1 MDRQA
6 PDSPPSPAEGDGLR
20 FLKISLAIL
29 SAGVSCYGILLFQ
42 VAPEQ
47 SYRALGPLLLLPV
60 ALAAFLL
67 LRGNRTAAAL
77 RVLVFGV
84 WAAVTIAAFFAGGVR
99 APSLAAYPLLIVMAG
114 WLLGL
119 RSGIVLAGLCLA
131 AGALFALAE
140 TAGFLPPTSPAPTLL
155 LWFVQGL
162 VYLTAA
168 VLIVFVLHRYQARF
182 GQVRQL
188 GEELAG
194 RVHALQEKES
204 ELRLLTENIPAF
216 IYHADRELRCR
227 FANRRYAEFFGFTP
241 QTIVGRHID
250 EILGAEG
257 TQSIRPK
264 LDAVLSGETVRYR
277 ATRRGA
283 ADGEEHTL
291 DISFVPEH
299 DNAGNVAGFYALKLD
314 VTAEVRAEQVLAEQH
329 AFLETLMNTQSD
341 AGQAILIVESSR
353 IAFANEAAGGLFGY
367 GRNELLALPGF
378 LDLIHPDD
386 RERLSQNYRR
396 RLRGERFENKYR
408 VSILARSGER
418 READLTAARMPGEAP
433 RVLCIFADVTEQEA
447 ATRALR
453 EQHALYETL
462 LRAQSDAG
470 LGMCIVEGTRI
481 VFANDAFCGL
491 FGQSRQEIEALP
503 SYAAL
508 LHPDDRE
515 RVRSNYERRLRGEQF
530 ENRYRIA
537 IVTQAGERREAEM
550 TVVYIST
557 PTPRVLIIIKDVT
570 DSVRAEAA
578 RQHAEEE
585 VRHLNADL
593 ERRVQERTAELTAAN
608 RELESF
614 AYSISHDLRAP
625 LRGIDGFSQLL
636 ADEYRERLD
645 AQGVDYLER
654 VRRAAQRMGHLID
667 DILELSRV
675 TRQEMRRVRV
685 DLSQIAAE
693 LIEELARAAPAH
705 RVETHLA
712 PGLTALGDPQLLRV
726 LMQNLVENAWKYS
739 SKTPAPRIEF
749 GQERHGEETVFFVR
763 DNGVGFDMQFAG
775 RLFTPFQRLHRPE
788 EFEGTGIGLATV
800 ARIAH
805 RHGGRAWIESE
816 PGKGTTVRFTL
827 PGA

>member
-20 FLKISLAIL
+20 FLRIALAIL
-29 SAGVSCYGILLFQ
+29 SAGVSCYGILLFL

-67 LRGNRTAAAL
+67 LRGDRTAAAL

-168 VLIVFVLHRYQARF
+168 VLIAFVLHRYQARF
-182 GQVRQL
+182 GQVRKL
-188 GEELAG
+188 GEELA
-194 RVHALQEKES
+194 
-204 ELRLLTENIPAF
+204 
-216 IYHADRELRCR
+216 
-227 FANRRYAEFFGFTP
+227 
-241 QTIVGRHID
+241 
-250 EILGAEG
+250 
-257 TQSIRPK
+257 
-264 LDAVLSGETVRYR
+264 
-277 ATRRGA
+277 
-283 ADGEEHTL
+283 EE
-291 DISFVPEH
+291 
-299 DNAGNVAGFYALKLD
+299 
-314 VTAEVRAEQVLAEQH
+314 H

-341 AGQAILIVESSR
+341 AGQAILIVESGR

-378 LDLIHPDD
+378 LELVHPDD
-386 RERLSQNYRR
+386 RERLSRNYRR

-408 VSILARSGER
+408 VSILTRSGER
-418 READLTAARMPGEAP
+418 RETELTAARMPGEAP
-433 RVLCIFADVTEQEA
+433 RVLCVFADITEQEG

-470 LGMCIVEGTRI
+470 LGMCIVEGNRI

-491 FGQSRQEIEALP
+491 FGMSRQEIEALP
-503 SYAAL
+503 SYATL

-712 PGLTALGDPQLLRV
+712 PGLTAQGDPQLLRV

-739 SKTPAPRIEF
+739 AKETAPRIEF
-749 GQERHGEETVFFVR
+749 GQERHDEETVFFVR

>member
-20 FLKISLAIL
+20 FLRIALAIL
-29 SAGVSCYGILLFQ
+29 SAGVSCYGILLFL

-67 LRGNRTAAAL
+67 LRGDRTAAAL

-168 VLIVFVLHRYQARF
+168 VLIAFVLHRYQARF
-182 GQVRQL
+182 GQVRKL
-188 GEELAG
+188 GEELA
-194 RVHALQEKES
+194 
-204 ELRLLTENIPAF
+204 
-216 IYHADRELRCR
+216 
-227 FANRRYAEFFGFTP
+227 
-241 QTIVGRHID
+241 
-250 EILGAEG
+250 
-257 TQSIRPK
+257 
-264 LDAVLSGETVRYR
+264 
-277 ATRRGA
+277 
-283 ADGEEHTL
+283 EE
-291 DISFVPEH
+291 
-299 DNAGNVAGFYALKLD
+299 
-314 VTAEVRAEQVLAEQH
+314 H

-341 AGQAILIVESSR
+341 AGQAILIVESGR

-378 LDLIHPDD
+378 LELVHPDD
-386 RERLSQNYRR
+386 RERLSRNYRR

-408 VSILARSGER
+408 VSILTRSGER
-418 READLTAARMPGEAP
+418 RETELTAARMPGEAP
-433 RVLCIFADVTEQEA
+433 RVLCVFADITEQEG

-470 LGMCIVEGTRI
+470 LGMCIVEGNRI

-491 FGQSRQEIEALP
+491 FGMSRQEIEALP
-503 SYAAL
+503 SYATL

-739 SKTPAPRIEF
+739 AKETAPRIEF
-749 GQERHGEETVFFVR
+749 GRETVAGETVFFVR

>member
-1 MDRQA
+1 
-6 PDSPPSPAEGDGLR
+6 
-20 FLKISLAIL
+20 
-29 SAGVSCYGILLFQ
+29 
-42 VAPEQ
+42 
-47 SYRALGPLLLLPV
+47 
-60 ALAAFLL
+60 
-67 LRGNRTAAAL
+67 
-77 RVLVFGV
+77 
-84 WAAVTIAAFFAGGVR
+84 
-99 APSLAAYPLLIVMAG
+99 MAG

-168 VLIVFVLHRYQARF
+168 VLIAFVLHRYKVRFDQARK
-182 GQVRQL
+182 L
-188 GEELAG
+188 GE
-194 RVHALQEKES
+194 
-204 ELRLLTENIPAF
+204 
-216 IYHADRELRCR
+216 D
-227 FANRRYAEFFGFTP
+227 
-241 QTIVGRHID
+241 
-250 EILGAEG
+250 
-257 TQSIRPK
+257 
-264 LDAVLSGETVRYR
+264 
-277 ATRRGA
+277 
-283 ADGEEHTL
+283 
-291 DISFVPEH
+291 
-299 DNAGNVAGFYALKLD
+299 
-314 VTAEVRAEQVLAEQH
+314 LAEEH

-341 AGQAILIVESSR
+341 AGQAILIVESGR

-378 LDLIHPDD
+378 LELVHPDD
-386 RERLSQNYRR
+386 RERLSRNYRR

-408 VSILARSGER
+408 VSILTRSGER
-418 READLTAARMPGEAP
+418 RETELTAARMPGEAP
-433 RVLCIFADVTEQEA
+433 RVLCVFADITEQEA

-470 LGMCIVEGTRI
+470 LGMCIVEGNRI

-491 FGQSRQEIEALP
+491 FGMSRQEIEALP
-503 SYAAL
+503 SYATL

-614 AYSISHDLRAP
+614 AYSISH
-625 LRGIDGFSQLL
+625 
-636 ADEYRERLD
+636 
-645 AQGVDYLER
+645 
-654 VRRAAQRMGHLID
+654 
-667 DILELSRV
+667 
-675 TRQEMRRVRV
+675 
-685 DLSQIAAE
+685 
-693 LIEELARAAPAH
+693 
-705 RVETHLA
+705 
-712 PGLTALGDPQLLRV
+712 
-726 LMQNLVENAWKYS
+726 
-739 SKTPAPRIEF
+739 
-749 GQERHGEETVFFVR
+749 
-763 DNGVGFDMQFAG
+763 
-775 RLFTPFQRLHRPE
+775 
-788 EFEGTGIGLATV
+788 
-800 ARIAH
+800 
-805 RHGGRAWIESE
+805 
-816 PGKGTTVRFTL
+816 
-827 PGA
+827 